1 MLRSAKV
8 YVFLKKKKR
17 STGIEVRM
25 EGHGQFMKRGLF
37 LSRHLRAAGEVCCI
51 REGIG
56 IAVRGQLEATAGGSE
71 TTAGCN
77 FVDNI
82 TE

>member
-1 MLRSAKV
+1 
-8 YVFLKKKKR
+8 
-17 STGIEVRM
+17 
-25 EGHGQFMKRGLF
+25 MKRGLF
-37 LSRHLRAAGEVCCI
+37 LSRHLRGAGEVCCI

-56 IAVRGQLEATAGGSE
+56 IAVRGQLEATAPGGCE
-71 TTAGCN
+71 TTAGCD